1 VPIVHQGDKE
11 RSARVNTKSEFAVRH
26 VRPFVADL
34 RNTADTAAV
43 EALAFSRLRTGAC
56 KVRCSSCRLREICL
70 PVGLTP
76 DQFREVDDGLV
87 TSLRKVAR
95 GATLFHAG
103 NCFDAVFVVWTGSFK
118 TVVTSNQGIAQV
130 TGFQM
135 CGDLIGLDGIDTGRH
150 EVAAVALED
159 SQVCVIPYAGLV
171 ILTGKIPALQR
182 HFHRL
187 MSREI
192 SANHQLMLQL
202 GSMHAEERIA
212 TFLLDLLDRL
222 QARGFSS
229 SSMLLRMSREE
240 IGSLL
245 GLKLETV
252 SRVFSKLHTNG
263 VVSVHQRHIEITD
276 MSALH
281 HVLDGVAVR
290 SGI

>member
-1 VPIVHQGDKE
+1 MHQVSTKRQMAERPVH
-11 RSARVNTKSEFAVRH
+11 
-26 VRPFVADL
+26 PFVADL
-34 RNTADTAAV
+34 RSVADSAAL
-43 EALAFSRLRTGAC
+43 EALTFSRLKTGAC
-56 KVRCSSCRLREICL
+56 KVHCSSCRLRKICL
-70 PVGLTP
+70 PDGLTR
-76 DQFREVDDGLV
+76 DQLREVDEGLV
-87 TSLRKVAR
+87 TSLRKVSR

-103 NCFDAVFVVWTGSFK
+103 NCFDAVFAVWTGSFK
-118 TVVTSNQGIAQV
+118 TVFTSQQGNAQI

-135 CGDLIGLDGIDTGRH
+135 CGDLIGLGGIDTGRH

-159 SQVCVIPYAGLV
+159 SQVCVIPYAGLE
-171 ILTGKIPALQR
+171 ILTRKVPPLQK

-192 SANHQLMLQL
+192 STNHQLMLQL

-212 TFLLDLLDRL
+212 TFLLDLFDRL

-229 SSMLLRMSREE
+229 SSMHLRMSREE

-276 MSALH
+276 MNALH
-281 HVLDGVAVR
+281 HVLEGVAVR
-290 SGI
+290 NGI